1 MIRANENINY
11 CKLLGQTQKPTGGR
25 QTLIIDYD
33 ALSFKSDLN
42 FGVLSFFFFFNNIHA
57 NSPK

>member
-42 FGVLSFFFFFNNIHA
+42 FGVLFFFF
-57 NSPK
+57 